1 MRCQKHGRGEPVA
14 QDAEWLADRNRQA
27 MAFGLGAAALCAVDA
42 GLTRAKWLA
51 VCNEAW
57 KWAKR
62 VKQPAPLPSV
72 EDRT

>member
-1 MRCQKHGRGEPVA
+1 
-14 QDAEWLADRNRQA
+14 

-57 KWAKR
+57 KWTKKVR
-62 VKQPAPLPSV
+62 KPAPLPPV
-72 EDRT
+72 EDRR